1 MTRSHAQAP
10 TLVADE
16 DDGVADSVPPAPGW
30 RRLFGSSDRLLR
42 SLLVLTAIV
51 FVAITLGPSLVGARV
66 FLGLDVL
73 YRFAPWVSQPGA
85 HLSGQTIY
93 VTDTIDWSIPA
104 LHQISDR
111 LWNGDYASWSS
122 LPGGGS
128 PLLANPDFGV
138 FSPGRWLFLIL
149 PTWFAPGW
157 SKLLETLFA
166 SVFSYLLVRRLRGS
180 QVAAGVAAIIYPV
193 TGFMIGWTNWP
204 QVAVACVIPM
214 MFWSVERFVQ
224 LRTVRSAVP
233 IAVAS
238 ALLLFGGFPAVAGQT
253 FYLAAAYLLLRT
265 IVLRRR
271 EVKECLRD
279 IAIAG
284 AAAAFGIGVTAFQL
298 LPFAHQLLSDTD
310 LTYRDQGFFTNTPVR
325 FMLSSV
331 FPRTFSGNF
340 VVNWA
345 SPQDVNAYVGAVVVL
360 LAALGL
366 TRIISDRVYRSVGI
380 YFALVV
386 AAVVVLV
393 WFQGP
398 WSNWLDHFPIFHGN
412 PIGRIRSQLGLPAA
426 VLAAAGIDVLRD
438 AIVDRRADAQHRTE
452 AQRRAWTVNR
462 ALVVAIPALVT
473 VAVGVIGIK
482 IATTRYV
489 GMATSKWPDV
499 LIAVIPLCL
508 ITALIWLGRRWRL
521 AGVGALGVA
530 IVAIGVQAVAATSFF
545 WPTSPRSEFYPSTA
559 SIRYLQQH
567 VGDDRIATLGYAL
580 RPNAQAYFGLP
591 SITAHTFYPKPMQ
604 DLIRKIYPGSYQS
617 STYSILS
624 ADPRAW
630 FTAPGLDRLGVR
642 YLVGSP
648 DSAEPGTVSTP
659 VPIPG
664 DVEPVAAAGGSF
676 EVRPGTTYRASIPA
690 GALRGVNVPM
700 ATTQPITTVT
710 ATLKSATGAVLA
722 RDWIDLKPG
731 NWTVPIP
738 LAAEAPGS
746 APTGPSTVEVTV
758 DQPATATKTA
768 GGDLQVQAVRP
779 PASSDGARLVYASS
793 GLVIWQRLTALPR
806 IRWASHATVIAD
818 KAARLAASA
827 QGPSDPDGV
836 ILASDPA
843 RQLGTASVAPTQ
855 LDVQQG
861 QGDTLKV
868 RVDVKTAGYLVVA
881 DNVQEDFTASVDG
894 KHEAIVPA
902 DYAMGAVYVPA
913 GTHEIRLDYA
923 PRGRSVGFVISGFSA
938 VVLIVA
944 ALPVAWWGRLRRRR
958 RVEPGVSE

>member
-1 MTRSHAQAP
+1 MTRSYAHEP
-10 TLVADE
+10 TLTTDVEDADA
-16 DDGVADSVPPAPGW
+16 DGSTSRPSGPG
-30 RRLFGSSDRLLR
+30 RIVDSSDRLLR
-42 SLLVLTAIV
+42 WLLGLTAV
-51 FVAITLGPSLVGARV
+51 AFVAITLGPSLVGARV

-73 YRFAPWVSQPGA
+73 YRFAPWASLPGP

-93 VTDTIDWSIPA
+93 ISDTVDWSIPA
-104 LHQISDR
+104 LHQIADR

-157 SKLLETLFA
+157 SKLLETAFA
-166 SVFSYLLVRRLRGS
+166 SVFSYLLVRRLKGS
-180 QVAAGVAAIIYPV
+180 KVAAGVAAIIYPV

-233 IAVAS
+233 IALAS

-253 FYLAAAYLLLRT
+253 FYLAAAFLLVRT
-265 IVLRRR
+265 IVLHHR
-271 EVKECLRD
+271 ELKQCLRD
-279 IAIAG
+279 IAIAAC
-284 AAAAFGIGVTAFQL
+284 AAALGIGLTAFQL

-310 LTYRDQGFFTNTPVR
+310 LTYRDQGFFTNTPIR

-366 TRIISDRVYRSVGI
+366 TRILTHRAYRSVGI
-380 YFALVV
+380 YFLAVV
-386 AAVVVLV
+386 AFVVVLV

-398 WSNWLDHFPIFHGN
+398 WTDWLDHFPVFHGN

-438 AIVDRRADAQHRTE
+438 AIAERRADTRE
-452 AQRRAWTVNR
+452 RSVSRV
-462 ALVVAIPALVT
+462 LVLVIPALVT
-473 VAVGVIGIK
+473 VAIAIVGIK
-482 IATTRYV
+482 IARTRYI

-499 LIAVIPLCL
+499 LVAVIPLCL
-508 ITALIWLGRRWRL
+508 ITALIWMSRRWRV

-545 WPTSPRSEFYPSTA
+545 WPTSPKSEFYPST
-559 SIRYLQQH
+559 SGIRYLQKN
-567 VGDDRIATLGYAL
+567 VGDERIASLGYAL
-580 RPNAQAYFGLP
+580 RPNVQAYFGLP
-591 SITAHTFYPKPMQ
+591 SINGHTFYPQPMQ
-604 DLIRKIYPGSYQS
+604 KLIRKIYPGSFQS

-624 ADPRAW
+624 ADPQQW
-630 FTAPGLDRLGVR
+630 FTSPGLDRLGVR

-648 DSAEPGTVSTP
+648 NSAEPGTVSTP

-664 DVEPVAAAGGSF
+664 DVEPIAATAGSF
-676 EVRPGTTYRASIPA
+676 EAQPGTTYRATVPA

-700 ATTQPITTVT
+700 ATTVLTKVT
-710 ATLKSATGAVLA
+710 ATLKTATGAVVA
-722 RDWIDLKPG
+722 QDSIDVAPG

-738 LAAEAPGS
+738 LAAEAPGA
-746 APTGPSTVEVTV
+746 APTGPTTVEVTV

-768 GGDLQVQAVRP
+768 GGDLRVQAVRP
-779 PASSDGARLVYASS
+779 PATSDGARLVYASS

-806 IRWASHATVIAD
+806 IRWASHATVVQDDAS
-818 KAARLAASA
+818 RLAAAA
-827 QGPSDPDGV
+827 QGPRDPDGV
-836 ILASDPA
+836 ILADAPA
-843 RQLGTASVAPTQ
+843 HQLGTASVAPTQ

-861 QGDTLKV
+861 KGDTLKV
-868 RVDVKTAGYLVVA
+868 RVNVKTAGYLVVA
-881 DNVQEDFTASVDG
+881 DNVQDDFSASVDG
-894 KHEAIVPA
+894 KHEAVVPA
-902 DYAMGAVYVPA
+902 DYAVGAVYVPA
-913 GTHEIRLDYA
+913 GTHEIRFDYA

-938 VVLIVA
+938 VVLIAA

-958 RVEPGVSE
+958 RVEVEQAASD